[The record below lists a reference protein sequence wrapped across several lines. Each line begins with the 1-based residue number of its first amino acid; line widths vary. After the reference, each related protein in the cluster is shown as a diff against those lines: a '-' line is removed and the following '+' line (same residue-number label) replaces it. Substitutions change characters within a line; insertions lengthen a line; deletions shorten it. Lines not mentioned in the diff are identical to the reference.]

1 MNGTTEDN
9 LDRLK
14 VWLHANGIEWDRT
27 AVSVSGGTPQDQGFA
42 VRATQDISE
51 GHTLCE
57 IPKSVVLSVR
67 NTVGAEMIE
76 TEQLGG
82 GLGLI
87 LAIMYELNLGAV
99 SKW

>member
-1 MNGTTEDN
+1 MVNGDADK
-9 LDRLK
+9 LDRLQP
-14 VWLHANGIEWDRT
+14 WMHDNGIEWDRAT
-27 AVSVSGGTPQDQGFA
+27 VSVRGGTSQEPGFS
-42 VRATQDISE
+42 VRAMLDISE

-57 IPKSVVLSVR
+57 IPKSVVLSVH
-67 NTVGAEMIE
+67 NTAAAEIIK

-87 LAIMYELNLGAV
+87 LAIMYELSLDAV